1 MPAQGALFSDSD
13 RRRSIRLI
21 VVEQLRVMLEQ
32 RSTRFA
38 VVGALLLVASLSSL
52 IPAPGGIDFAW
63 MFIVPVAV
71 SAIAGGLREGL
82 SIAAL
87 SALISA
93 LYATAAQG
101 EVDSALITNVT
112 IGRLMLYGI
121 TAGVLG
127 AFAEAH
133 HSLQAHL
140 RQLASLDPL
149 TKLSNVARFYDE
161 LGIMESGTTGFVV
174 MLVDVDDLKVLND
187 RHGHQAG
194 SAAIQHV
201 ANALRRVVRGSDCI
215 ARFGGDE
222 FVVILKDADR
232 AGAQIVTNRLREVIA
247 EEEFVA
253 APDHELSV
261 SIGVAL
267 FEEDGFT
274 SEELLEVADRG
285 MYADKRSRKGVP
297 ASR

>member
-1 MPAQGALFSDSD
+1 MQGAVFSDSP
-13 RRRSIRLI
+13 RRKSIRHV
-21 VVEQLRVMLEQ
+21 VVEQLRVMLEE
-32 RSTRFA
+32 RSTRFV
-38 VVGALLLVASLSSL
+38 VVGALLLVSSLSTLVPS
-52 IPAPGGIDFAW
+52 PAGIDLAW

-82 SIAAL
+82 LIAGL
-87 SALISA
+87 SAVISA
-93 LYATAAQG
+93 LYATAARG
-101 EVDSALITNVT
+101 EVDPGLIVNLS

-133 HSLQAHL
+133 QSLQAHL
-140 RQLASLDPL
+140 RQLATLDPL

-161 LGIMESGTTGFVV
+161 LGIMEAGTAGFAV

-187 RHGHQAG
+187 RYGHQAG

-201 ANALRRVVRGSDCI
+201 ANALRRVVRGSDCV

-222 FVVILKDADR
+222 FVVILKDSDR
-232 AGAQIVTNRLREVIA
+232 VGAGIVANRLREVIS
-247 EEEFVA
+247 EERFTAVPE
-253 APDHELSV
+253 HEIKV

-267 FEEDGFT
+267 FEEDGIT
-274 SEELLEVADRG
+274 SEDLLEVADRS
-285 MYADKRSRKGVP
+285 MYADKKAHKGVLVGK
-297 ASR
+297 